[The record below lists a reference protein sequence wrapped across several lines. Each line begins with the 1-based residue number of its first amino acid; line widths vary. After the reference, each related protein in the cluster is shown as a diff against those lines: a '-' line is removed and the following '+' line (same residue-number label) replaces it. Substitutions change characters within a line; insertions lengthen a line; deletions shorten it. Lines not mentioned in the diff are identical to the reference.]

1 MRPASKFAE
10 QAFAGSGPCALAR
23 PPRGL
28 LGTEWELVWM
38 SGDSEL
44 DLGGRLLE
52 WWRELSNSGRPRAP
66 ARRSGRVS
74 SRRDPSEGQ
83 VSSWVFLFLRSPCL
97 VEVQE
102 LLYWVLSAVRALAPP
117 VYPAGYLRR
126 VDHVGGPAVR
136 VV

>member
-1 MRPASKFAE
+1 MRPVSKYAE

-23 PPRGL
+23 PPRNL

-52 WWRELSNSGRPRAP
+52 WWSSGEEGVVQLRSAAGSCKKVGSGR
-66 ARRSGRVS
+66 
-74 SRRDPSEGQ
+74 
-83 VSSWVFLFLRSPCL
+83 
-97 VEVQE
+97 
-102 LLYWVLSAVRALAPP
+102 SAVRALAPP

-126 VDHVGGPAVR
+126 VDHVDGPTVR
-136 VV
+136 GCDDSTVRSAFVISDLNRLISVGK